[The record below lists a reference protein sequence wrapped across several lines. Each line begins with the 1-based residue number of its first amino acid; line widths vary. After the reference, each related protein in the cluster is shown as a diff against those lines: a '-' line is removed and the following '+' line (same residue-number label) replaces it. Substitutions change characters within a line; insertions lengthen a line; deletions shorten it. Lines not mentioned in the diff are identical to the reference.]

1 MRKWAGGILGAVLL
15 ILLAASC
22 APRYFCSNCGKIFT
36 GTTYCDAGGE
46 KILCLDCAVRYY
58 SPLAPQKEEW
68 SRGRGEGRRQ
78 REAFAAEEGG
88 RTGCF
93 RRKHVKQEICGI
105 ESTPEC
111 GCAYSYFPWCKGFK
125 GAVLQ
130 ELSRRSAA
138 ASAAIFLCAECA
150 STAECFLFHRE
161 FQRNFL

>member
-68 SRGRGEGRRQ
+68 SRGRGEGRRR

-88 RTGCF
+88 RTGSFLCKNT
-93 RRKHVKQEICGI
+93 RQEVRGI
-105 ESTPEC
+105 GFAPER
-111 GCAYSYFPWCKGFK
+111 GCAGSHFPSREGFK
-125 GAVLQ
+125 RRSLQ
-130 ELSRRSAA
+130 DRSRRNERSL
-138 ASAAIFLCAECA
+138 SGI
-150 STAECFLFHRE
+150 LFFH
-161 FQRNFL
+161 

>member
-68 SRGRGEGRRQ
+68 SRGREGVGEGHLRQ
-78 REAFAAEEGG
+78 RRAEEP
-88 RTGCF
+88 
-93 RRKHVKQEICGI
+93 VA
-105 ESTPEC
+105 S
-111 GCAYSYFPWCKGFK
+111 CAKIRDK
-125 GAVLQ
+125 
-130 ELSRRSAA
+130 RSAA
-138 ASAAIFLCAECA
+138 SDSHRSVAVPAAISLRAKVSRGGLCKIVPGGMREVLAEFFFFIKFL
-150 STAECFLFHRE
+150 
-161 FQRNFL
+161 

>member
-68 SRGRGEGRRQ
+68 SRGREGVGEGQLRQ
-78 REAFAAEEGG
+78 RRTEEPAA
-88 RTGCF
+88 
-93 RRKHVKQEICGI
+93 
-105 ESTPEC
+105 S
-111 GCAYSYFPWCKGFK
+111 
-125 GAVLQ
+125 GANMRDKRSVGSNPCQ
-130 ELSRRSAA
+130 SAA
-138 ASAAIFLCAECA
+138 APTAIFLGAKILKGRRLREC
-150 STAECFLFHRE
+150 TARSNRLS
-161 FQRNFL
+161 Q